1 MIMVVGKGVHYFLG
15 SPSARLEGE
24 IALDVLFQR
33 FPDDIAL
40 IEPNPVDLL
49 GCTIFFPLHSSDS
62 FTTPHT
68 H

>member
-40 IEPNPVDLL
+40 IEPNPVDL
-49 GCTIFFPLHSSDS
+49 
-62 FTTPHT
+62 
-68 H
+68 